1 MSAIFCML
9 STKRALYLSKS
20 TSVICLPQSRNPSE
34 AGHVPNATVKVDRDK
49 LAALMTPDALTLLT
63 LLTLFCN
70 VETLKHSTQHDVER
84 KAWIS
89 FTKSEP
95 SK

>member
-1 MSAIFCML
+1 MGIINHDLRKKNQALFGKMSAIFCML
-9 STKRALYLSKS
+9 STKRALYPSKS

-63 LLTLFCN
+63 LLTL
-70 VETLKHSTQHDVER
+70 LKR
-84 KAWIS
+84 
-89 FTKSEP
+89 
-95 SK
+95 